1 MAVPVTLQGLL
12 VERCCSYPLLRVR
25 PPGEDEHEDAEDD
38 ERHGK
43 QQVSGVGPE
52 DAAGARRIHS
62 VHRNRGGVGM
72 AGTPGCS
79 ALSTDSRSWVRTGLG
94 R

>member
-52 DAAGARRIHS
+52 DAAGARR
-62 VHRNRGGVGM
+62 VHTST
-72 AGTPGCS
+72 AFTGTGA
-79 ALSTDSRSWVRTGLG
+79 ALAWRARRAAVR
-94 R
+94 